1 MDNAIFY
8 ASMFHTVKYVRL
20 SEIFQMVRMVRKACG
35 SFALMKAGDKPGD
48 PEVEEPYSLDGVFYW
63 LQECLE
69 QIERAMIHGAAR

>member
-8 ASMFHTVKYVRL
+8 ASMFHAVKYVRL

-48 PEVEEPYSLDGVFYW
+48 PEVEEPYACSSGCGSCRSRLNG
-63 LQECLE
+63 Q
-69 QIERAMIHGAAR
+69 